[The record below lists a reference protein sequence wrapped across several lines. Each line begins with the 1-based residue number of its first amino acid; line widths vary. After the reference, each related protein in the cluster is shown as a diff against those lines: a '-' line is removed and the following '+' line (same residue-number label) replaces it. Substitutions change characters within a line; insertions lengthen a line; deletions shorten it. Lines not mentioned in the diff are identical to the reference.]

1 MGNGKLDSKVW
12 YCIILY
18 YTSQDEFALLYK
30 NGYDNTDTINNNF
43 IKSEL
48 SKILLFSNL
57 G

>member
-18 YTSQDEFALLYK
+18 HTSQDEFALLYK

-43 IKSEL
+43 IKSQL